1 MEMKIIVCLSY
12 MLELLVTF
20 FFLNNLFSHKKKLWQ
35 TILFGA
41 LIYSACCASFLFDNV
56 IINTTIYTVA
66 NFVYALIFFE
76 TKLRGAVLSAFFL
89 TAAEMSTEFIVMNIL
104 SLTTSKD
111 INVYLE
117 SSFMFFLMVIL
128 SKTSFLLVTR
138 IAVSAGLYLN
148 GRRKTQFP
156 LFLFIYPLCSALI
169 LYVFFVVA
177 GNYNISHSLEIA
189 ILFASISIVLSV
201 FLTYIFYSKTQK
213 EIDELF
219 KNQTELERIKAD
231 TTYYTLLDRQNETLK
246 TIVHNEKNHL
256 SVIKSLANSQE
267 ISAYIDKVS
276 SEIGYHSLFGNTKN
290 KYLDLLLN
298 KYQSICE
305 SNNIVFDTSIK
316 TANLSFMAP
325 PDLITLISNILDNA
339 IEAAKDSTEKRID
352 LSINRIND
360 FDILTCSNSCD
371 RKPNASGKELHT
383 TKRTKGFHGLGVKSI
398 RKQAEKYNGE
408 FDWSYD
414 EQKKVFVVNIAFF
427 SNQKH

>member
-1 MEMKIIVCLSY
+1 MEMKIIVFLSY
-12 MLELLVTF
+12 MLELLVSF
-20 FFLNNLFSHKKKLWQ
+20 FFLNNLFSRKQKLWQ
-35 TILFGA
+35 TILFGV

-66 NFVYALIFFE
+66 NFIYTILFFE
-76 TKLRGAVLSAFFL
+76 TKIKSALLSAFFL

-117 SSFMFFLMVIL
+117 NSFMFFLMVIL

-148 GRRKTQFP
+148 GRKKTQFSF
-156 LFLFIYPLCSALI
+156 FLFIYPLCSVLI
-169 LYVFFVVA
+169 LYIFFVIA
-177 GNYNISHSLEIA
+177 GNYNISHSVEIA
-189 ILFASISIVLSV
+189 ILFASIAIVLSV

-267 ISAYIDKVS
+267 ISAYIDKIS
-276 SEIGYHSLFGNTKN
+276 GEIGYHSLFGNTNN

-298 KYQSICE
+298 KYQSLCE
-305 SNNIVFDTSIK
+305 ANNIVFDTSIK

-339 IEAAKDSTEKRID
+339 IEAAKDSMEKRID

-383 TKRTKGFHGLGVKSI
+383 TKRTKGYHGLGVKSI

-408 FDWSYD
+408 FDWSYN
-414 EQKKVFVVNIAFF
+414 EQEKVFVINIAFF
-427 SNQKH
+427 NQNRA